1 MSEEDLKIVISKYQ
15 QKCFDLFNTNLIL
28 ETQVEKLNSTVA
40 TLTAEIDSIKNKNL
54 NDANDKYN

>member
-15 QKCFDLFNTNLIL
+15 QKCFDLFNTNIIL

-40 TLTAEIDSIKNKNL
+40 TLTAEIDSLKNENL

>member
-28 ETQVEKLNSTVA
+28 ETQVEKLNSTINA
-40 TLTAEIDSIKNKNL
+40 LTAEIATLKNENL
-54 NDANDKYN
+54 NDTDDKYN

>member
-28 ETQVEKLNSTVA
+28 ETQVEKLNSTIN
-40 TLTAEIDSIKNKNL
+40 TLTAEIATLKNENL
-54 NDANDKYN
+54 NDTDDKYN

>member
-15 QKCFDLFNTNLIL
+15 QKCFDLFNTNLVL

>member
-28 ETQVEKLNSTVA
+28 ETQVEKLNYTIN
-40 TLTAEIDSIKNKNL
+40 TLTAEIATLKNENL
-54 NDANDKYN
+54 NDTDDKYN